1 MGGCASRGQLGA
13 AENRLNPLAL
23 IEEESREVMGVVG
36 AAFPGCRTARHHLL
50 LGLTL
55 EAMRDFIDKHPRA
68 PATHVCPGFCAELPE
83 PERSAA
89 GWTEGS
95 DELPPMPDLV
105 RAAHSA
111 SKEPQCAQCARLL
124 RDNDGARGCTA
135 CGWFLC
141 DNCVNAPA
149 TTGYEA
155 REVIAAHAGPA
166 GRSVAELLRADLGP
180 TARGVGPATHF
191 VSWHVGQR
199 LVELFDALDK

>member
-1 MGGCASRGQLGA
+1 MGGCASRGALGT
-13 AENRLNPLAL
+13 AENRLNPLAQ
-23 IEEESREVMGVVG
+23 IEEESREVMGLVG
-36 AAFPGCRTARHHLL
+36 VAFPDCRTARHHLL

-155 REVIAAHAGPA
+155 RKVIAAHAGPA